1 MIIGNAVKHKTEK
14 SRILKNK
21 KTIIL
26 RLSILNDIDFNEKKG
41 RLLFIKIHEIIIIT
55 KKVFSDSNKYL
66 KSINNGFSINNGKL
80 TIKRALTGA
89 GSPLNSVLLS
99 ISMLNLAKRIDVARV
114 IKKPAKPSGTKDML
128 YSFSKSLKIKFL
140 S

>member
-1 MIIGNAVKHKTEK
+1 MIIGNAAKHNTEK
-14 SRILKNK
+14 SGMLNNK

-55 KKVFSDSNKYL
+55 KKVFSDSIKYL

-99 ISMLNLAKRIDVARV
+99 ISILNCAKRIEVARV
-114 IKKPAKPSGTKDML
+114 IKKPAKPSGTNDML
-128 YSFSKSLKIKFL
+128 NSFSKSLKIKFL